1 MTEKE
6 QLEQSQATNRLLL
19 EMVKMQKTNMTS
31 FVRVLI
37 LILVCYTTIL
47 VSMIAGFFWYESQF
61 EVTEQVV
68 TETTTTQEVS
78 GEASEINNVQGDM
91 YKDNA
96 THNQGV
102 SEIDK

>member
-19 EMVKMQKTNMTS
+19 EMVKTQKTNMAS

-47 VSMIAGFFWYESQF
+47 VFMIAGFFWYESQF

>member
-19 EMVKMQKTNMTS
+19 EMVKMQKTNMAS

-47 VSMIAGFFWYESQF
+47 VSMLAGFFWYESQF